1 MDLKQAIRASLTQAD
16 FIVNGYLDDLTDAEL
31 LARPC
36 NGGNHIAWQLGHLI
50 GSERHLVEQAIPGK
64 MPPLPEGF
72 GARHNKEAAASDD
85 PAAFFTKEEYLALA
99 KEFRGATLAVV
110 ADLPDSAFDQPI
122 SKVPPFLKTAGEMFL
137 FIGPHWIMHAGQ
149 WAVIRRTLGRP
160 PLF

>member
-16 FIVNGYLDDLTDAEL
+16 FIVNGYLADLTDAEL

-36 NGGNHIAWQLGHLI
+36 QGGNHIAWQLGHLI
-50 GSERHLVEQAIPGK
+50 GSERHLVEQATPGR

-72 GARHNKEAAASDD
+72 GPRHNKEAAASDD
-85 PAAFFTKEEYLALA
+85 PAVFLNKNEYLALA
-99 KEFRGATLAVV
+99 KEFRAATLAVV
-110 ADLPDSAFDQPI
+110 GELADSAFDQPI

-149 WAVIRRTLGRP
+149 WAVIRRTLGRA